1 MARSFGPTH
10 VKRAIRHNSLHR
22 GLFGGS
28 RFWLTM
34 FGLGQLVRWSGK
46 VTKRGEM
53 PIRFSERLGPD
64 EAYMIHHVAR
74 PKRRDR
80 SS

>member
-1 MARSFGPTH
+1 MARSFGPRY
-10 VKRAIRHNSLHR
+10 VKRVIRDNSLRR
-22 GLFGGS
+22 GLFEGN

-34 FGLGQLVRWSGK
+34 FGLGQLARWTGK

-53 PIRFSERLGPD
+53 PLRFSERLRPG
-64 EAYMIHHVAR
+64 EAYEIRHVAR